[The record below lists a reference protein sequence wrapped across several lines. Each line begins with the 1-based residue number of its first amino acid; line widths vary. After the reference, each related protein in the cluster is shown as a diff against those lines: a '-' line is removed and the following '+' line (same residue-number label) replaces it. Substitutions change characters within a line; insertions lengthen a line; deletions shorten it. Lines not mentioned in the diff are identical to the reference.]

1 MEKFSAM
8 PLRED
13 TLFETHYREMGQ
25 SFKSLL
31 ESNPTPDVHAILE
44 SFDTAPYALDEKVVK
59 SKSDIS
65 YIFSDEAGDRYR
77 IQFLAA
83 PKFGKGVVKV
93 YIGKGKGARLFVDKV
108 DRFANPKAMI
118 ATVINFF
125 TEHLMSP
132 EGMVLRGFIVDL
144 SGAASIRSIPVLKK
158 VIKSALVSKI
168 KVADDTFQPQE
179 GRKYLW
185 VTKSTLKPADVF
197 NGPGCEG
204 APWLQGK
211 EKAGDQS
218 TDKKGDSIGAKT
230 AKFDPMLVAQTL
242 INSVLPLLKKY
253 NKLELK
259 PSLNNQLKYVSVA
272 VNVEGQ
278 PITHYPFGFEAL
290 KGGSYEPKKLA
301 VELSGAIDSRM
312 KQIADAQKKA
322 KEESER
328 AMNLKKDPAFY
339 LKQQQAAIEGEINLK
354 VKGFNFKL
362 EFTSSGKLVKARA
375 LENGITPASFIE
387 FTAPNAKEDD
397 EEMRDFTVSQVVKML
412 RRSGYLNGRK
422 SGIVPN
428 QTVKVTNFSRYGR
441 GFKTEGDVDYGV
453 LTSAEETFG
462 EVTISRNNAKH
473 KVDWTDI
480 VPHSGAA
487 DGGQTKT
494 QTQTASGKVKVQK
507 DPVIDQLVDYGFKD
521 VKQVVGNKYQATTK
535 TGIFVFEMEAKGMK
549 PISVSS
555 SDGAYTDRGP
565 WGYDVLRAFQ
575 TGAYWLGSANR
586 DMRELSND
594 IVRDL
599 GNDLVAV
606 NRSIKELGY
615 KVGLFKTE
623 ANAGSK
629 KEALQIERE
638 FVSETGQV
646 FKFHMFGVWKPQ
658 DSDME
663 VNVRFEKVGAGTFGG
678 LQDTARVSGPTNTAR
693 PFVRIAGD
701 LFDGFLAELKKVQS
715 EPSPKATVKTPRG
728 KKLRVY
734 YTYPNGKWLAAATW
748 DTTTQELSF
757 SDGSGGGIDTNSL
770 LSKVGGQSHSQSD
783 NVLYIKNLMLNKYG
797 SPSTSKGLAQGLKAA
812 TFLDWWVK

>member
-1 MEKFSAM
+1 MEKFSSM
-8 PLRED
+8 PLAQD
-13 TLFETHYREMGQ
+13 ALFESHYKEMGR
-25 SFKSLL
+25 SFKALL
-31 ESNPTPDVHAILE
+31 ESNSSPDVQAIVE
-44 SFDTAPYALDEKVVK
+44 SFDTTPYALDEKIVK

-65 YIFSDEAGDRYR
+65 YVFKDETGDRYR

-83 PKFGKGVVKV
+83 PKFGKGVAKV
-93 YIGKGKGARLFVDKV
+93 YIGKAKGGRLFVDKI

-125 TEHLMSP
+125 TEHLLTP
-132 EGMVLRGFIVDL
+132 EGMGLRGFIVDL
-144 SGAASIRSIPVLKK
+144 SGAASIRSIPILKK
-158 VIKSALVSKI
+158 VIKSALISKI
-168 KVADDTFQPQE
+168 KVVDDTFQPQE

-185 VTKSTLKPADVF
+185 ITKSTLKPADVF
-197 NGPGCEG
+197 NGPGSEG

-211 EKAGDQS
+211 EKAEDQS
-218 TDKKGDSIGAKT
+218 TDKKGDAAGVKI

-242 INSVLPLLKKY
+242 INSILPLMKKY
-253 NKLELK
+253 KGLELK

-278 PITHYPFGFEAL
+278 PVTHYPLNFSDL
-290 KGGSYEPKKLA
+290 KGVLVPKDVASKLS
-301 VELSGAIDSRM
+301 EQIDSRM

-339 LKQQQAAIEGEINLK
+339 LKQQQAAIEGQLNLA
-354 VKGFNFKL
+354 VKGYNFKL
-362 EFTSSGKLVKARA
+362 FFHGSGNIVKTAV
-375 LENGITPASFIE
+375 LENGINTGLFIQ
-387 FTAPNAKEDD
+387 FTAPDTKDTD
-397 EEMRDFTVSQVVKML
+397 EEMRDFVVSEITKQLKQAGYMKGRKFGISLNQVVT
-412 RRSGYLNGRK
+412 
-422 SGIVPN
+422 I
-428 QTVKVTNFSRYGR
+428 TNFSKYFTGADAKKYGA
-441 GFKTEGDVDYGV
+441 GEDDTVPGV
-453 LTSAEETFG
+453 LISTEENFGRVQINSNDLTF
-462 EVTISRNNAKH
+462 
-473 KVDWTDI
+473 KVDWVDI
-480 VPHSGAA
+480 QPQSGAT
-487 DGGQTKT
+487 GNGKPKT

-521 VKQVVGNKYQATTK
+521 VKQVVGNKYQAATK
-535 TGIFVFEMEAKGMK
+535 TGIFVFEVEANGMK

-565 WGYDVLRAFQ
+565 WSYDVLRAFQ

-678 LQDTARVSGPTNTAR
+678 LQDTTRVSGPTNTAR

-701 LFDGFLAELKKVQS
+701 LFDGFLAELQKVQT
-715 EPSPKATVKTPRG
+715 EPTLKAKPGIVRAKWTDRHGTVFTVSYNSKINAVFL
-728 KKLRVY
+728 KD
-734 YTYPNGKWLAAATW
+734 A
-748 DTTTQELSF
+748 
-757 SDGSGGGIDTNSL
+757 SGQDY
-770 LSKVGGQSHSQSD
+770 H
-783 NVLYIKNLMLNKYG
+783 
-797 SPSTSKGLAQGLKAA
+797 PSTVMFMHHNMGNPEIANYFRSEIREVEPDSSKEL
-812 TFLDWWVK
+812 VKILTRITQLPGWREA